1 MKHPRNTFEGLARFG
16 YAARGVVY
24 LLLAGVASFSG
35 GWGGAENS
43 QEALSSLL
51 RQPFGRLLLGAMTI
65 GLLGFSAWRLAQGAL
80 NADHRKHDLK
90 NGLARAGKLISGVA
104 YLSLGL
110 LAAGMALG
118 VTGSK
123 DGGGS
128 EEGWTAMLMGL
139 PFGPYLVGA
148 LGLVIVGGA
157 LGQIWKALSGA
168 YRKRLDIPHDQE
180 KLLVPLC
187 TYGIAARGVVFA
199 IIGGF
204 LLYAAIAV
212 DPKEAGSIGEALDWV
227 RNLPFGGILYMVVA
241 LGLLAFAASCFV
253 YALYRR
259 VDAPDA
265 GKLGNAARS
274 ASRVV
279 RGNALRPR

>member
-1 MKHPRNTFEGLARFG
+1 MKHPRNSFEGLARFG

-24 LLLAGVASFSG
+24 LVLAGVALFSG
-35 GWGGAENS
+35 WGDAENS
-43 QEALSSLL
+43 RGALSSLL
-51 RQPFGRLLLGAMTI
+51 GQPFGRILLGAMAI
-65 GLLGFSAWRLAQGAL
+65 GLVSFSAWRMAQGAL
-80 NADHRKHDLK
+80 NADHREHDLK
-90 NGLARAGKLISGVA
+90 NGLTRIGKLISGFA

-110 LAAGMALG
+110 LAGGMALG
-118 VTGSK
+118 LTGSQ
-123 DGGGS
+123 DGSGS
-128 EEGWTAMLMGL
+128 EENWTAMLMGL

-148 LGLVIVGGA
+148 VGLVIAGGA

-180 KLLVPLC
+180 KFLVPLC

-204 LLYAAIAV
+204 LVYAAVAV
-212 DPKEAGSIGEALDWV
+212 RPEEAGSIGEALDWV
-227 RNLPFGGILYMVVA
+227 RSLPFGGVLFTVVA
-241 LGLLAFAASCFV
+241 LGLLSFALSCFV

-265 GKLGNAARS
+265 GRVGDAARS
-274 ASRVV
+274 AARSV
-279 RGNALRPR
+279 RNAAKR